1 MSETENSGI
10 EALLNDYRPSQLD
23 AEVTKVC
30 PLYSESGGKV
40 SSIYSSLHEMARS
53 ALLNMLV
60 LRLRGLEI
68 RGEEDC
74 GDGRTDGSVC
84 TPSVD
89 GNSVFDPRGEKLA
102 IIEVKTGQ
110 VKLLQAASYSYVQG
124 VPVLMAEFGT
134 GDVHVVSRGTAER
147 LLHHAADQVHVFRE
161 LEREEVRIPDKFR
174 CAWCSNADCPY
185 CQSNG
190 KFNGSPKI
198 DEKVEELQ
206 RNLPTIVE
214 RCVMG
219 IEGLLAERGY
229 KVSERSENLRAE
241 LVEIKPVIVEKC
253 AREIE
258 KLLAGNVRETPES
271 DEIVRAEVEGGAMKT
286 DETEENRG
294 GAPAKIHAGTSS
306 NHQNNSGI
314 EKRMS
319 ENGVADRDKKA

>member
-23 AEVTKVC
+23 AEVAKVC
-30 PLYSESGGKV
+30 PLYRESGGKI

-110 VKLLQAASYSYVQG
+110 VKLLQSACYSYAQK
-124 VPVLMAEFGT
+124 VPVLMAEFKT
-134 GDVHVVSRGTAER
+134 GDVHVVNREIAEKLIR
-147 LLHHAADQVHVFRE
+147 HASEQVHIFKE
-161 LEREEVRIPDKFR
+161 LEREGVRIPDKFR
-174 CAWCSNADCPY
+174 CAWCSNADCPH
-185 CQSNG
+185 CRNSG
-190 KFNGSPKI
+190 ESNGSPKI
-198 DEKVEELQ
+198 DEKVEELR

-214 RCVMG
+214 RCVER
-219 IEGLLAERGY
+219 IKELLAERGY
-229 KVSERSENLRAE
+229 EVSEGPAEGVRVGLVGIKEN
-241 LVEIKPVIVEKC
+241 
-253 AREIE
+253 
-258 KLLAGNVRETPES
+258 
-271 DEIVRAEVEGGAMKT
+271 AEV
-286 DETEENRG
+286 R
-294 GAPAKIHAGTSS
+294 S
-306 NHQNNSGI
+306 
-314 EKRMS
+314 
-319 ENGVADRDKKA
+319 

>member
-53 ALLNMLV
+53 ALLNRLV

-84 TPSVD
+84 APVVN
-89 GNSVFDPRGEKLA
+89 GNSVFDPKGEKLA

-124 VPVLMAEFGT
+124 VPVLVAEFET
-134 GDVHVVSRGTAER
+134 GDVHVVSRVTAER
-147 LLHHAADQVHVFRE
+147 LLRHAADQVRVFRE
-161 LEREEVRIPDKFR
+161 LEKEGVRIPDKFR
-174 CAWCSNADCPY
+174 CAWCSNASCPH
-185 CQSNG
+185 CRNSGESNG
-190 KFNGSPKI
+190 PPKI

-206 RNLPTIVE
+206 RNLPTIAE
-214 RCVMG
+214 RCVEK
-219 IEGLLAERGY
+219 IKELLAKRGY
-229 KVSERSENLRAE
+229 EVSERPAEGVRMKLVGTKENAE
-241 LVEIKPVIVEKC
+241 AI
-253 AREIE
+253 
-258 KLLAGNVRETPES
+258 S
-271 DEIVRAEVEGGAMKT
+271 
-286 DETEENRG
+286 
-294 GAPAKIHAGTSS
+294 
-306 NHQNNSGI
+306 
-314 EKRMS
+314 
-319 ENGVADRDKKA
+319 